1 MALGWPLG
9 GKVLMHSGTCATGRT
24 FPSRARSNESDM
36 TNFPA
41 RDAQQ
46 PGYDYS
52 GSFPTT
58 APLWIIGCA
67 IVLLFVGILMAS
79 NTTVDRS
86 PLNQSIEQ
94 TNPPGGPATS
104 PKAPSPTPQAR
115 P

>member
-1 MALGWPLG
+1 
-9 GKVLMHSGTCATGRT
+9 
-24 FPSRARSNESDM
+24 M

-67 IVLLFVGILMAS
+67 IVVLFVGILMAS

-104 PKAPSPTPQAR
+104 PKAPSPTPQ
-115 P
+115 